1 MIGNIFTIR
10 RMCGIAGVFNCEHA
24 SEYAFFMIYSL
35 QHRGQESVGIS
46 SSDGE
51 EIYTVKKP
59 GRVLEAIRQEDLN
72 KLKGNIAVA
81 HVRYSTAGNSG
92 GANAQPI
99 VRETILGKV
108 AAVHNGNLVN
118 FLKLRRELEEKG
130 IKFSYNS
137 DSELFL
143 ALLDER
149 KTYIPENLSLHPRD
163 KEILPYI
170 LYAISRVKGAF
181 SVIYMFKDRLIVV
194 RDTRGFRPLVMGRKG
209 NTILFASESCAFEIL
224 EADFWRE
231 IYPGEVLVVD
241 KYGIR
246 SYKPFENSRKAM
258 CIFEFVYFSR
268 PDSYLFGDWV
278 YNVRK
283 EMGRQLAREDN
294 INADVVIPVP
304 DSGVVPALGYAEERG
319 IPFEY
324 GLIRNHYVGRS
335 FIEPTPEL
343 RNLRVLMK
351 LSPNRAVLKGKRIVV
366 IDDSLVR
373 GTTSKRIVNMLR
385 RAGAKEIHMRIAS
398 PPVIGPCYYGIDTPT
413 KEELIANRM
422 SLEDIAKFIGVDSLK
437 YLSLEGLR
445 KCVKNSKDFCD
456 ACFSLEYPVEVD
468 DLKLKVKLP

>member
-1 MIGNIFTIR
+1 MTRNIFTIR
-10 RMCGIAGVFNCEHA
+10 KMCGIVGVFNCEYA
-24 SEYAFFMIYSL
+24 SEYAFLMIYSL

-51 EIYTVKKP
+51 EIYTIKKP
-59 GRVLEAIRQEDLN
+59 GRVLEVIKQEDLN
-72 KLKGNIAVA
+72 RLKGKMAIA
-81 HVRYSTAGNSG
+81 HVRYSTSGNSG

-108 AAVHNGNLVN
+108 AVVHNGNLVN
-118 FLKLRRELEEKG
+118 FLKLRKELEKKG
-130 IKFSYNS
+130 IKFYYNS

-143 ALLDER
+143 ALLE
-149 KTYIPENLSLHPRD
+149 KTETYIPENLNLHPRD

-170 LYAISRVKGAF
+170 LYVINKVKGAF
-181 SVIYMFKDRLIVV
+181 SVIYMLKDRLIVV
-194 RDTRGFRPLVMGRKG
+194 RDPYGFRPLVMGRKG

-231 IYPGEVLVVD
+231 IYPGEILVVD

-246 SYKPFENSRKAM
+246 SYKPFENKRKAM
-258 CIFEFVYFSR
+258 CIFEFIYFSR
-268 PDSYLFGDWV
+268 PDSYIFGDWV

-283 EMGRQLAREDN
+283 EMGKQLAREDN
-294 INADVVIPVP
+294 TDADVVIPVP
-304 DSGVVPALGYAEERG
+304 DSGLVPALGYAEEKG

-373 GTTSKRIVNMLR
+373 GTTSKRIVNMLK

-398 PPVIGPCYYGIDTPT
+398 PPVVGPCYYGIDTPT

-422 SLEDIAKFIGVDSLK
+422 STQDIAKFIGVDSLK

-445 KCVKNSKDFCD
+445 KCVNNSKDFCD
-456 ACFSLEYPVEVD
+456 ACFSLEYPVEVE